1 MLGVRNKHQLCRFLL
16 LVAIFDSIGLFLY
29 FIIIKSTLNQS
40 RSAVYVNL
48 DDLKY
53 IIKFTNEDKCVAV
66 SKESL
71 ELVVAFCNMNSVKP
85 FVYQNGILRSV
96 ESGLCVSARISNLRV
111 LELSN
116 CEDAINFTIANKTL
130 VEDRS
135 SRRRGIPQN
144 EPHFCVA
151 TSRGGKIKRYP
162 ELGESLVLT
171 HCHKT
176 VISVELMTETKF
188 LAEIATPA
196 PILTPPP
203 DKRPCDSPGCEITGK
218 FRIQFS
224 YAGKCVGISKENSLT
239 VSFCNPRERQSFF
252 YSRGIFISVERALC
266 IGVNK
271 SNLRG
276 LELMLTSCDNA
287 VRLLF
292 IDGEL
297 CRDAPQLKLCVSPL
311 TETQPSQFPEVGAKV
326 VLAPCQKPSSSVDL
340 LEEAEFL
347 KDRAA
352 LLLPFPQ
359 NDSCNFPGCGINK
372 RPEFP
377 ILLPEEK
384 VTKCENLSDCVTIIV
399 KTARRPYFVIRLA
412 RSVKQYLDE
421 NVPIIVIDDGP
432 DSHPPDIM
440 EEISRFPNI
449 KYVISKTADVG
460 IAEGRTRAVQMVKT
474 KYFLS
479 FDDDMMV
486 PEHSGIPKMVELL
499 DTTDLSLVGARG
511 KTSWAGLVDFYTD
524 EEGQQVLRQL
534 HGTCTAKR
542 LELPFIKGCH
552 QCDLTVMVVL
562 ARTNDILEVGGWS
575 KELKISEHVDIFL
588 RLKAAGKK
596 VAICSSFQFQ
606 HDPSKNETVF
616 NEVAYR
622 KLRWNRMKQ
631 MSNRFLNHWN
641 IHKFKKVST

>member
-1 MLGVRNKHQLCRFLL
+1 MFGVQNKYQMCRFLL
-16 LVAIFDSIGLFLY
+16 IVGIFNSVGVVFY
-29 FIIIKSTLNQS
+29 FINHYQS
-40 RSAVYVNL
+40 YSPTYINLEILSYVIQFS
-48 DDLKY
+48 D
-53 IIKFTNEDKCVAV
+53 TKCVAISEENKLIV
-66 SKESL
+66 D
-71 ELVVAFCNMNSVKP
+71 FCNSDEVKP
-85 FVYQNGILRSV
+85 FSYDNGILKSA
-96 ESGLCVSARISNLRV
+96 ESGLCISAQDSRPGNLWI
-111 LELSN
+111 LQLSD
-116 CEDAINFTIANKTL
+116 CEKAINLTM
-130 VEDRS
+130 VEDFLVHF
-135 SRRRGIPQN
+135 PQV
-144 EPHFCVA
+144 EHTETQSCITA
-151 TSRGGKIKRYP
+151 ADKGKV
-162 ELGESLVLT
+162 LVLFLQL
-171 HCHKT
+171 KA
-176 VISVELMTETKF
+176 SVALAPCNKIFIRTKLREESEFRGRLPTDPPVPATTEPPK
-188 LAEIATPA
+188 ECNA
-196 PILTPPP
+196 P
-203 DKRPCDSPGCEITGK
+203 SCEITGT

-224 YAGKCVGISKENSLT
+224 YEGKCVGISKDDELV
-239 VSFCNPRERQSFF
+239 VSFCNPREVQSFS
-252 YSRGIFISVERALC
+252 YSKGIFMSVERALC
-266 IGVNK
+266 IGVK
-271 SNLRG
+271 RSNSKVH
-276 LELMLTSCDNA
+276 ELILTTCENA

-292 IDGEL
+292 IDGVL
-297 CRDAPQLKLCVSPL
+297 RRGPHQSDHQMCVSPL
-311 TETQPSQFPEVGAKV
+311 MKPLVSHFPNLGAKIA
-326 VLAPCQKPSSSVDL
+326 LAPCQKPGSNISL

-377 ILLPEEK
+377 ILLPEEE

-432 DSHPPDIM
+432 DSHPPDVM

-524 EEGQQVLRQL
+524 EEGQQILRQL